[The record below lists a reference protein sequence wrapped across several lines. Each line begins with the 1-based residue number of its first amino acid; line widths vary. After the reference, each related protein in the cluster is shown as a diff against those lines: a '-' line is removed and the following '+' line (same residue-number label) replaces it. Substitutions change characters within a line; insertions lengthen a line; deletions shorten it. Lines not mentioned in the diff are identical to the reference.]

1 MDYRLF
7 LSTFLLI
14 FLAEL
19 GDKTQL
25 AALTRTAAA
34 DGSKWTV
41 FLAASAALVLSTLIA
56 VLIGEGL
63 SKLMPPRMIKSAAG
77 VLFIV
82 FGILILKGV
91 LLPAAVRAEAAAPA
105 PLARVVLKLAA
116 EFEHAAAADY
126 RALAERTRDPQ
137 LAVLFR
143 ALEQEEAAHLARL
156 ERAGLA
162 HGETTMAETVAS
174 VSTDRDRLAHD
185 VAEAVEVELSHAI
198 DHEQATAEFYNS
210 LASTT
215 PIVALKQTFLAL
227 AREEESHVAR
237 LRAFIGQ
244 TRGG

>member
-34 DGSKWTV
+34 DGSRWTV

-63 SKLMPPRMIKSAAG
+63 SKVMPPKTIKIAAG
-77 VLFIV
+77 ILFIV
-82 FGILILKGV
+82 FGLLILKGA
-91 LLPAAVRAEAAAPA
+91 LAPAAPRAEAVAPA

-126 RALAERTRDPQ
+126 RALAGKTSDPD
-137 LAVLFR
+137 LAALFR
-143 ALEQEEAAHLARL
+143 ALEQEEAAHLAHL
-156 ERAGLA
+156 EQADLA
-162 HGETTMAETVAS
+162 HGETHMADTVADI
-174 VSTDRDRLAHD
+174 STDRDRLAHD
-185 VAEAVEVELSHAI
+185 VADAVDIELSHAI
-198 DHEQATAEFYNS
+198 EHEQAMAEFYNS
-210 LASTT
+210 LANTT
-215 PIVALKQTFLAL
+215 PIGALKQTFLAL
-227 AREEESHVAR
+227 AREEASHVAR
-237 LRAFIGQ
+237 LRAHAGQ
-244 TRGG
+244 S

>member
-25 AALTRTAAA
+25 AALTQTAAA

-41 FLAASAALVLSTLIA
+41 FFAASAALVLSTLIA
-56 VLIGEGL
+56 VLVGEGL
-63 SKLMPPRMIKSAAG
+63 SKVIAPRTIKITAG
-77 VLFIV
+77 VLFIL
-82 FGILILKGV
+82 FGLVILKGV
-91 LLPAAVRAEAAAPA
+91 FLPASVSAEAVRPA

-126 RALAERTRDPQ
+126 RALAERTHDPV
-137 LAVLFR
+137 LSELFR
-143 ALEQEEAAHLARL
+143 ALEQEEASHLAHLKQADL
-156 ERAGLA
+156 D
-162 HGETTMAETVAS
+162 HGATFMAEAVAD

-185 VAEAVEVELSHAI
+185 VAEAFDVKLSHAI
-198 DHEQATAEFYNS
+198 EHEQATAEFYTD
-210 LASTT
+210 LANTT
-215 PIVALKQTFLAL
+215 PIASLKQTFLAL

-237 LRAFIGQ
+237 LQAYAGQ
-244 TRGG
+244 T

>member
-41 FLAASAALVLSTLIA
+41 FFAASAALVLSTLVA
-56 VLIGEGL
+56 VLVGEGL
-63 SKLMPPRMIKSAAG
+63 SKLVAPRTIKITAG
-77 VLFIV
+77 ILFVLF
-82 FGILILKGV
+82 GLLILKGV
-91 LLPAAVRAEAAAPA
+91 FLPATAKAAPLTPA

-126 RALAERTRDPQ
+126 RALAAKTGDPA
-137 LAVLFR
+137 LADLFR
-143 ALEQEEAAHLARL
+143 ALEQEETAHLRHL
-156 ERAGLA
+156 EQADME
-162 HGETTMAETVAS
+162 HGESTMAEAAQKIR
-174 VSTDRDRLAHD
+174 TDRAHLAHD
-185 VAEAVEVELSHAI
+185 VAQAVSIELSHAI
-198 DHEQATAEFYNS
+198 EHEEATAAFYRG
-210 LASTT
+210 LANTT
-215 PIVALKQTFLAL
+215 PIAALKQTFDAL

-237 LRAFIGQ
+237 LAAFAAAQ
-244 TRGG
+244 S

>member
-41 FLAASAALVLSTLIA
+41 FFAASAALVLSTLIA

-63 SKLMPPRMIKSAAG
+63 SKLIPPRTIKITAG
-77 VLFIV
+77 ILFVLF
-82 FGILILKGV
+82 GLLILKGV
-91 LLPAAVRAEAAAPA
+91 FMPAAPPVEEVRAA

-126 RALAERTRDPQ
+126 RALAERTSDPA
-137 LAVLFR
+137 LAELFR
-143 ALEQEEAAHLARL
+143 ALEQEEAAHLAHL
-156 ERAGLA
+156 EQADLA
-162 HGETTMAETVAS
+162 HGETPMEQAVSE
-174 VSTDRDRLAHD
+174 VSTDRELLAHD
-185 VAEAVEVELSHAI
+185 VADAIDVELSHAI
-198 DHEQATAEFYNS
+198 EHEQATAEFYTS
-210 LASTT
+210 LADTT
-215 PIVALKQTFLAL
+215 PITALKQTFLAL

-237 LRAFIGQ
+237 LRAYAGQ
-244 TRGG
+244 S

>member
-63 SKLMPPRMIKSAAG
+63 SKLIAPRTIKITAG
-77 VLFIV
+77 ILFVLF
-82 FGILILKGV
+82 GLLILKGV
-91 LLPAAVRAEAAAPA
+91 FMPATASAEAITPA

-126 RALAERTRDPQ
+126 RALAERTSDPA
-137 LAVLFR
+137 LAELFR
-143 ALEQEEAAHLARL
+143 ALEQEEAAHLAHI
-156 ERAGLA
+156 EQADMD
-162 HGETTMAETVAS
+162 HGETKMAEAVAD
-174 VSTDRDRLAHD
+174 VDADRDRLAHD
-185 VAEAVEVELSHAI
+185 VAEALDVELSHAI
-198 DHEQATAEFYNS
+198 EHEQATAEFYAG
-210 LASTT
+210 LAGTT
-215 PIVALKQTFLAL
+215 PIAALKQTFLAL

-237 LRAFIGQ
+237 LKAYADRS
-244 TRGG
+244 

>member
-63 SKLMPPRMIKSAAG
+63 TKVIPPRTIKITAG
-77 VLFIV
+77 ILFVLF
-82 FGILILKGV
+82 GLLILKGV
-91 LLPAAVRAEAAAPA
+91 FMPAAVSAETVRPA

-126 RALAERTRDPQ
+126 RALAERTQDPA
-137 LAVLFR
+137 LATLFR
-143 ALEQEEAAHLARL
+143 TLEQEESSHLAHLEQADL
-156 ERAGLA
+156 E
-162 HGETTMAETVAS
+162 HGETLMSEVAAS
-174 VSTDRDRLAHD
+174 VSSDRERLAHD
-185 VAEAVEVELSHAI
+185 VAEAVDVELSHAI
-198 DHEQATAEFYNS
+198 EHEQATAEFYTS
-210 LASTT
+210 LANTT
-215 PIVALKQTFLAL
+215 PIAALKQTFLAL
-227 AREEESHVAR
+227 AREEASHVAR
-237 LRAFIGQ
+237 LQAHADQ
-244 TRGG
+244 S